1 MKFRNLFIACCM
13 AACLF
18 PLPVGAADA
27 ADGTI
32 VVRQGQS
39 LGAIAAQHKVSVAQL
54 CEWNKLS
61 SQDKIRVGQ
70 KLYVRAPDAASASA
84 PAPATPP
91 AKPDAASASA
101 SAPTSPPAKPDPA
114 TPPAKKAAPA
124 PPPTAP
130 EERVRMHAPDSVPEK
145 VKLEL
150 ANVGRT
156 LVNNAAKT
164 ITPNSKSK
172 AVAPSGDGYVA
183 SYMEVDASDIR
194 TEVIP
199 SAASGSYVGS
209 IRYVEKR
216 YECPG
221 KNKADALK
229 AECRMVKARRMNELI
244 RYEKGKWHY

>member
-13 AACLF
+13 AACLL
-18 PLPVGAADA
+18 PLPAGAADA
-27 ADGTI
+27 ADGTV

-39 LGAIAAQHKVSVAQL
+39 LGALAAQHKVSVAQL

-61 SQDKIRVGQ
+61 SPDKIRVGQ
-70 KLYVRAPDAASASA
+70 KLYVRAPDAASAPAPEPVAAPSAKAA
-84 PAPATPP
+84 PAPPP
-91 AKPDAASASA
+91 
-101 SAPTSPPAKPDPA
+101 T
-114 TPPAKKAAPA
+114 KKAAPA
-124 PPPTAP
+124 PPPPAP

-150 ANVGRT
+150 ADIGRN
-156 LVNNAAKT
+156 LVSKAAKT
-164 ITPNSKSK
+164 IMPNSKSK
-172 AVAPSGDGYVA
+172 AVAPSGDGFVA

-221 KNKADALK
+221 KNRADALK